1 MLRGITI
8 SYSTY
13 EKKGRNNL
21 VQDRYSEES
30 HDAVDIYSLDENKVL
45 EKILAR
51 KSPWK
56 LNVSCPLDRGRRTN
70 PQNILSFWNRGT
82 KTTKQGIRGYYKYK
96 PLTVYFLRKTPHLTE
111 TLNYFMF
118 A

>member
-1 MLRGITI
+1 MLSGITI

-45 EKILAR
+45 
-51 KSPWK
+51 
-56 LNVSCPLDRGRRTN
+56 
-70 PQNILSFWNRGT
+70 
-82 KTTKQGIRGYYKYK
+82 
-96 PLTVYFLRKTPHLTE
+96 
-111 TLNYFMF
+111 
-118 A
+118 